1 MAAVGIGARCVNPLW
16 SLSVEQ
22 KALIML
28 SLWLL
33 RGSAAG
39 YVRREEEGEMCCCVI
54 TELNAFSVLM

>member
-1 MAAVGIGARCVNPLW
+1 M
-16 SLSVEQ
+16 EQ

-33 RGSAAG
+33 RGSAA
-39 YVRREEEGEMCCCVI
+39 RCARWEEEGEMCCCVI

>member
-1 MAAVGIGARCVNPLW
+1 M
-16 SLSVEQ
+16 EQ

-39 YVRREEEGEMCCCVI
+39 YARREEEGEMCCCVI